1 MKSIAIFASGKGS
14 NAKKIIDHFKLHP
27 TIKIGLIVSSH
38 KEAGVLD
45 IAKSAGI
52 PYLVLDRKSYYGSGE
67 SLLKKLKEH
76 AIYGIVLAGFL
87 WLVPEY
93 LIARFDKKII
103 NIHPALLPK
112 YGGKGMYGMHV
123 HEAVWKNEERY
134 TGITIH
140 EVNQRFDEGRII
152 FQAKCEVDK
161 LDTPID
167 IAGKVHLL
175 EYEHYPAV
183 IEAYFNA

>member
-1 MKSIAIFASGKGS
+1 M
-14 NAKKIIDHFKLHP
+14 N
-27 TIKIGLIVSSH
+27 
-38 KEAGVLD
+38 
-45 IAKSAGI
+45 
-52 PYLVLDRKSYYGSGE
+52 
-67 SLLKKLKEH
+67 
-76 AIYGIVLAGFL
+76 
-87 WLVPEY
+87 
-93 LIARFDKKII
+93 
-103 NIHPALLPK
+103 
-112 YGGKGMYGMHV
+112 V

-175 EYEHYPAV
+175 EYEHYPTV
-183 IEAYFNA
+183 IEAYFKA